1 MSDSQNVLS
10 LKRIVG
16 AMIFG
21 APHPL
26 SIKEIRKNLAEV
38 AKTEG
43 GETTAFADV
52 SEKELLNVVHELSKE
67 IESLN
72 CGFFIK
78 EIAGGFR
85 FQTDPACGVWVRYLL
100 RAESPS
106 RLSHPA
112 LETLA
117 IIACKQPITKA
128 QIESIRGVSV
138 DHIIHTLLENQLIR
152 IVGRSDLPGHPF
164 LYGTT
169 RLFLEHF
176 GLRSLDEIRTLAPFV
191 TAEQL
196 AQKEQV
202 QKQKSETKVENTSES
217 QKASNTDANI
227 TGSGANSDE
236 KKTDASSN
244 KAT

>member
-1 MSDSQNVLS
+1 
-10 LKRIVG
+10 
-16 AMIFG
+16 
-21 APHPL
+21 
-26 SIKEIRKNLAEV
+26 
-38 AKTEG
+38 
-43 GETTAFADV
+43 
-52 SEKELLNVVHELSKE
+52 
-67 IESLN
+67 
-72 CGFFIK
+72 
-78 EIAGGFR
+78 
-85 FQTDPACGVWVRYLL
+85 
-100 RAESPS
+100 
-106 RLSHPA
+106 
-112 LETLA
+112 
-117 IIACKQPITKA
+117 
-128 QIESIRGVSV
+128 
-138 DHIIHTLLENQLIR
+138 
-152 IVGRSDLPGHPF
+152 LPGHPF